1 MSLAKQDCL
10 LDSGE
15 SQRQRERETESGL
28 GRERGQRE
36 AEQGD
41 RGVGGG
47 KRERG
52 KTEQEK
58 EIKLEMGQ
66 RAVEEKEEGE
76 MRGGERWGAWGS
88 RGELARS
95 SARSIGPEC

>member
-1 MSLAKQDCL
+1 MDLEGKGGKGRQSKVTEVL
-10 LDSGE
+10 GE
-15 SQRQRERETESGL
+15 
-28 GRERGQRE
+28 GREKEGKQR
-36 AEQGD
+36 
-41 RGVGGG
+41 
-47 KRERG
+47 
-52 KTEQEK
+52 QEK

>member
-1 MSLAKQDCL
+1 MSSGKQDCL

-15 SQRQRERETESGL
+15 SQRQRQDLKGKGGKGRQSKATEVLGE
-28 GRERGQRE
+28 GREKE
-36 AEQGD
+36 
-41 RGVGGG
+41 G
-47 KRERG
+47 KER
-52 KTEQEK
+52 QEK

-66 RAVEEKEEGE
+66 RAVEEEKEEGE
-76 MRGGERWGAWGS
+76 MRGGEHWGAWGS